1 MNVKAEEELQYS
13 LLLLIIV
20 VVLAIIGKKV
30 SVSDE
35 QEKTTTITKKG
46 VLAACEKREGIR
58 ATSLLAF
65 HCCGAVHTNRK
76 AEQQS
81 QPVVS
86 PGTY

>member
-1 MNVKAEEELQYS
+1 MHRYREEGWRGGGREEERYPYVCRNVCKRQRGADYLKTVNVKAEEELQYS

-46 VLAACEKREGIR
+46 VLAA
-58 ATSLLAF
+58 
-65 HCCGAVHTNRK
+65 
-76 AEQQS
+76 
-81 QPVVS
+81 
-86 PGTY
+86 

>member
-1 MNVKAEEELQYS
+1 M
-13 LLLLIIV
+13 
-20 VVLAIIGKKV
+20 

-35 QEKTTTITKKG
+35 QGKPPQQEKKG
-46 VLAACEKREGIR
+46 MLAAREKREGIR

-65 HCCGAVHTNRK
+65 HCCGAMHTNRK